1 MHDRRSAATASRFAP
16 TGLAHSYCMTMTGV
30 SMLLSANRTL
40 AQFLRSEMDRRGI
53 VSTYDLATFIGVS
66 QGTAWRLLDGRRV
79 PREETLTRISKA
91 FDVALVHVRD
101 MAERPTGE
109 PETFR
114 VPPEFNQLTSRERDA
129 VIEVGWCLLAAR
141 AERRVTR

>member
-1 MHDRRSAATASRFAP
+1 
-16 TGLAHSYCMTMTGV
+16 
-30 SMLLSANRTL
+30 MLLSANKTL

-53 VSTYDLATFIGVS
+53 VSTYDLATAIGVS

-79 PREETLTRISKA
+79 PREETLVRIARA
-91 FDVALVHVRD
+91 FDVPLTDVRD

-114 VPPEFNQLTSRERDA
+114 VPSEFNQLTARERDA
-129 VIEVGWCLLAAR
+129 IVELGWCLLAAR